1 MHLCTLKKAYNNL
14 ESDKASW
21 HKLQTLL
28 TLLIKKIRATKH
40 NLVTADH
47 CPVYVCSKTGS
58 WKFKGEFIGKLN

>member
-58 WKFKGEFIGKLN
+58 